1 MRRGFTLI
9 EVALALMVVGVGL
22 LAVFQLFPAGLRAG
36 FDATAETRAAQFADM
51 VFNGMRARAADTA
64 NPLNWSNVIG
74 FRGQIV
80 SEFAP
85 YTIVDTGPDWA
96 DHVELAYPHGSDEFI
111 RYTLDVRFEKPG
123 LAAATLVVRYGKV
136 GTAEHVFY
144 SAFYNMGAMP

>member
-64 NPLNWSNVIG
+64 NL
-74 FRGQIV
+74 V